1 MKEQNVQTLD
11 RTLDIIELLA
21 TKPNGLGVTEIGQI
35 LSLHKST
42 VHRLINA
49 LAQRGYIEKEP
60 KTGLYKIGL
69 KFIEISSLFFHQIE
83 LKTEAQPFMRHL
95 AEQLGV
101 TVHLAILD
109 EMDVVY
115 IEKVDA
121 VQSLR
126 MYSQIGKRI
135 PAYCSALGKVLLSG
149 LPRNMQKDILGRI
162 EIKEFTPHTLKDVDE
177 LLKQID
183 MVRTLGWALDDE
195 EHESGIRCI
204 AAPIYDFTGKII
216 AALSISG
223 DKTTVAPQC
232 DEENSRRVMDTAR
245 EISRRMGHVTPAE

>member
-1 MKEQNVQTLD
+1 
-11 RTLDIIELLA
+11 
-21 TKPNGLGVTEIGQI
+21 
-35 LSLHKST
+35 
-42 VHRLINA
+42 
-49 LAQRGYIEKEP
+49 
-60 KTGLYKIGL
+60 
-69 KFIEISSLFFHQIE
+69 
-83 LKTEAQPFMRHL
+83 MRHL

-162 EIKEFTPHTLKDVDE
+162 EIKEFTPTPL
-177 LLKQID
+177 
-183 MVRTLGWALDDE
+183 RTWMSCSTD
-195 EHESGIRCI
+195 
-204 AAPIYDFTGKII
+204 
-216 AALSISG
+216 
-223 DKTTVAPQC
+223 
-232 DEENSRRVMDTAR
+232 
-245 EISRRMGHVTPAE
+245 